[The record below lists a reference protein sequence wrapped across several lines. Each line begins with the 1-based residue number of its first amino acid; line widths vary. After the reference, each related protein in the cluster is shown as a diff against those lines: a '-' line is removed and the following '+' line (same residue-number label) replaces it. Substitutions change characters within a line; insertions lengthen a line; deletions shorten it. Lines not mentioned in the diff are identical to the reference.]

1 MAAPGQASPPSELS
15 LPPNEFLYSAGSTER
30 PWSQFEGR
38 WQAIQ
43 PRLADICRACGSER
57 PLRIVDLG
65 SCTGFFSLKAAH
77 QHPEADVIGIE
88 GSVGIGNGAVGTSGS
103 VRQIVR
109 TQAVQTHLRWIQRLG
124 LRNSMIAP
132 EVWDYNRV
140 CQLHQHGR
148 PITDVTFMLS
158 VVHHIDNISLEQYA
172 AAGLSKADGTA
183 DLLAKLFSLAPNH
196 FVELPYKPWL
206 PAAYDAFG
214 SARGILEAAR
224 KRSAYKWR
232 FVGPIY
238 NADWFGPRDVWL
250 IQVQS
255 EMPPIDL
262 AVNPFLQLISDPSV
276 PVTDR
281 FEEMPPAD
289 ASVLDPYGGAS
300 KIGRGKV
307 PASADTLAVAG
318 FAHEGVDPMLDSVA
332 LGPMGGVFASEA
344 LGNYASCQHVGGSLL
359 IDPIVTAAC
368 AEPHGMV
375 EDRIGDLLQQAPTSL
390 LLAHLTLREA
400 MNEANELLRE
410 VRESG
415 VNQRVDFSDA
425 PSSHVGAPGGN
436 IVRPHGMHS
445 ATVPQVRA

>member
-1 MAAPGQASPPSELS
+1 MTTVGGQASPSPELI
-15 LPPNEFLYSAGSTER
+15 LPENEFLYSAGSTER
-30 PWSQFEGR
+30 PWSQFTGR
-38 WQAIQ
+38 WQAIK
-43 PRLADICRACGSER
+43 PRLADICRAVGSSR
-57 PLRIVDLG
+57 PLRIVDVG
-65 SCTGFFSLKAAH
+65 SCTGFFSLQAAY
-77 QHPEADVIGIE
+77 QHPEADVIGVE
-88 GSVGIGNGAVGTSGS
+88 GSVGIGNGVVGTTGS

-109 TQAVQTHLRWIQRLG
+109 TPAVQTHLRWIQRLS

-132 EVWDYNRV
+132 EVWDYNRI
-140 CQLHQHGR
+140 CQLHLHGR
-148 PITDVTFMLS
+148 PISDVTFLLS
-158 VVHHIDNISLEQYA
+158 VVHHIDNVSLEQYA

-183 DLLAKLFSLAPNH
+183 DLLAKILSLAPNH

-206 PAAYDAFG
+206 PAAYDAFS
-214 SARGILEAAR
+214 SARGILEAAS
-224 KRSAYKWR
+224 KRSQYKWR

-262 AVNPFLQLISDPSV
+262 TVNPFLQLVSDPSI

-281 FEEMPPAD
+281 FEDLPSAD

-300 KIGRGKV
+300 KIGHTKIPGSV
-307 PASADTLAVAG
+307 DIPAMTGLAM
-318 FAHEGVDPMLDSVA
+318 EGVDPLLDSVA
-332 LGPMGGVFASEA
+332 LGPIGGVFASEA

-359 IDPIVTAAC
+359 IDPVVTAAC

-400 MNEANELLRE
+400 MNEATELLRE

-415 VNQRVDFSDA
+415 IHQRAEFVDA
-425 PSSHVGAPGGN
+425 PTNQAPAQGA
-436 IVRPHGMHS
+436 RPHGGHS
-445 ATVPQVRA
+445 MATAPQVRA